1 MSPRSR
7 GGGATPAL
15 VALARAG
22 VQTIV
27 HEFVI
32 DDSHDELG
40 YGRAAAKALGFADD
54 IVFKTLLA
62 RVDESPAVA
71 VVPVAGSLSLK
82 DFAAALGGKRAQML
96 DTATAQRL
104 TGYVVGGIS
113 PFGQKRALPTVLDDS
128 AMLHQTILV
137 SGGRR
142 GLDVEIPPTA
152 LIEVLN
158 AVVAPIRGG

>member
-1 MSPRSR
+1 MSSRSK

-22 VQTIV
+22 VPTLI
-27 HEFVI
+27 HEFEI
-32 DDSHDELG
+32 DESLEELG
-40 YGRAAAKALGFADD
+40 YGRAAAHALGIAEE
-54 IVFKTLLA
+54 IVFKTLLVK
-62 RVDESPAVA
+62 VDESPAVA
-71 VVPVAGSLSLK
+71 VVPVAGNLSLK
-82 DFAAALGGKRAQML
+82 GFAAALGGKRAQMM
-96 DTATAQRL
+96 DAATAQRL

-152 LIEVLN
+152 LIEMLN
-158 AVVAPIRGG
+158 AVVVPIRGE